1 MSYVLKDSSTI
12 EFACVQKGTVEKYF
26 TKCNGSESVL
36 QIDDYAVIDDVYFY
50 KELNLL
56 KN

>member
-1 MSYVLKDSSTI
+1 MYKKEPLK
-12 EFACVQKGTVEKYF
+12 KYF

-56 KN
+56 KDDFIKTVRGEMIGK

>member
-1 MSYVLKDSSTI
+1 MYKKEPLK
-12 EFACVQKGTVEKYF
+12 KYF